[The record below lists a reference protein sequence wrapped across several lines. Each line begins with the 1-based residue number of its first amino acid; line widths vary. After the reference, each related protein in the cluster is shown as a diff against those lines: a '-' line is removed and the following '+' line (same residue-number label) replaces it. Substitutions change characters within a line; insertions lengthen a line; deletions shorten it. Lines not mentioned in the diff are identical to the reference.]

1 VTSDWKDVY
10 RMERQRPGYVIEDG
24 RLPRKRQQDASIK
37 QAVIVL
43 RQAKRK
49 AA

>member
-1 VTSDWKDVY
+1 MTSDWKEVY
-10 RMERQRPGYVIEDG
+10 RQEQKRPGYVIEDG
-24 RLPRKRQQDASIK
+24 RLPRGRQQDPSIK
-37 QAVIVL
+37 RAVITS

>member
-1 VTSDWKDVY
+1 VTSDWKEVY
-10 RMERQRPGYVIEDG
+10 RQEQKRPGYVIEDG
-24 RLPRKRQQDASIK
+24 RLPRGRQQDASIK
-37 QAVIVL
+37 RVEIGL

>member
-1 VTSDWKDVY
+1 VTSDWKEVY
-10 RMERQRPGYVIEDG
+10 HQEQKRPGYVIEDG
-24 RLPRKRQQDASIK
+24 RLPRGRMQDASIK
-37 QAVIVL
+37 RTVIAL

>member
-1 VTSDWKDVY
+1 VTSDWKEVY
-10 RMERQRPGYVIEDG
+10 RQERQRPGYVIEDG
-24 RLPRKRQQDASIK
+24 RLPRRRQQDDSIK
-37 QAVIVL
+37 RSAIDL